1 MKANEIVS
9 VLNHFKDSSY
19 QRIFFDG
26 AWGIGKT
33 KYVKDFKNAHSNS
46 CYVSLFGKKDID
58 SIIQEIYFHIINSV
72 PKGILKKYFR
82 KFREIFDNVNI
93 EFHGITI
100 SVPLIER
107 LYSSLYKELVKKG
120 TYIIIFDDLERKH
133 HDLDIKEILGLV
145 DSLANIDN
153 IKTVLI
159 AAADQLEED
168 EATFKN
174 YKEKA
179 IDRTYTID
187 GYADEAPSNILGKE
201 VWKVIG
207 KLAEN
212 FEFSNLRTF
221 EKTNLFLKEVIAVV
235 GEDIFTDKFTKN
247 DVYRMCFASVL
258 FRIEHKGEMIL
269 LENNGE
275 RNDFLNAY
283 YTSGESGVIEYLNN
297 FILKNSLDNVL
308 SKNVFHHIKSWY
320 ETGSYSS
327 EKIFNLIDSIN
338 SYEEKPKSFYSSESD
353 LIEIIEQ
360 SREYIRNLEGT
371 EQIEDIISRLATALF
386 WCEVLTV
393 EFGINE
399 GEILSLVSNN
409 ISKKIDID
417 KTIYEN
423 QIDSNVESEEA
434 RDIINSINEALKVDY
449 FYQILKRIKD
459 CFNER
464 SYSDYHYI
472 RKLTDS
478 IVSTMDLPI
487 KNNLSK
493 SISENKYYF
502 PIPSGRITEDQWNW
516 CHLIIKLVATI
527 NKYWEIEN
535 YYDDFTAYL
544 CSIENTQQDK
554 MLQYRLTQLLGKD
567 IIVVSK

>member
-1 MKANEIVS
+1 MKANEIIS

-19 QRIFFDG
+19 QRIFIDG

-33 KYVKDFKNAHSNS
+33 KYVKDFKNVHSNS

-72 PKGILKKYFR
+72 PKGTLKKYFR

-168 EATFKN
+168 VETFNN

-179 IDRTYTID
+179 VDRTYTID

-201 VWKVIG
+201 VWQVIG

-221 EKTNLFLKEVIAVV
+221 EKTNLFLKEVITVV
-235 GEDIFTDKFTKN
+235 GEEIFTDKFTKE

-258 FRIEHKGEMIL
+258 YRIEHKNKMIL
-269 LENNGE
+269 LENN
-275 RNDFLNAY
+275 DYLNAY
-283 YTSGESGVIEYLNN
+283 YTSDESGVIEYLNN
-297 FILKNSLDNVL
+297 YILKNSLDNVL

-320 ETGSYSS
+320 DTGSYSR

-338 SYEEKPKSFYSSESD
+338 SYEEEPKSFFSAEPE
-353 LIEIIEQ
+353 LIEIIQ
-360 SREYIRNLEGT
+360 HSREYIRNLKGT

-386 WCEVLTV
+386 WCEVLSV
-393 EFGINE
+393 DFGFNE
-399 GEILSLVSNN
+399 EEILSLVSDN
-409 ISKKIDID
+409 ISNKIDID

-423 QIDSNVESEEA
+423 QIDSWSFNVESEEA
-434 RDIINSINEALKVDY
+434 RNIINSINEALKVEY
-449 FYQILKRIKD
+449 FYQIIKRIKD

-464 SYSDYHYI
+464 SYSNYHYL

-487 KNNLSK
+487 KNCLSK
-493 SISENKYYF
+493 SISDNQYF
-502 PIPSGRITEDQWNW
+502 FPVPNGKITEDHWNW
-516 CHLIIKLVATI
+516 CHQIIKFVATI
-527 NKYWEIEN
+527 NKYWEIKN

-544 CSIENTQQDK
+544 NSLEITQQDK
-554 MLQYRLTQLLGKD
+554 LLQYRLTRLLGKD
-567 IIVVSK
+567 ITLG